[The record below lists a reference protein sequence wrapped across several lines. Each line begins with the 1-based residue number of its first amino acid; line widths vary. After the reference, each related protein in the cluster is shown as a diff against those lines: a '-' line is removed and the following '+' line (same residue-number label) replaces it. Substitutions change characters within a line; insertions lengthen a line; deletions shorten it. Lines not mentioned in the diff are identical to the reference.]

1 MLIKKPIEKTSF
13 LKHQNHLENNFVFGN
28 TDIYF
33 IIYQYKIKYNYF
45 YLAADQS
52 TMVRLQVND
61 ETDEVAVLKK
71 ELQELKTFYALSF
84 RELEISNSLL
94 SIDCQ
99 SKNETIQSK
108 EATIQSKEATIQSLK
123 NLIKTLQDLFKE
135 DLERLRREI
144 TL

>member
-108 EATIQSKEATIQSLK
+108 EATIQSLK
-123 NLIKTLQDLFKE
+123 NLIKTLQDQFKE
-135 DLERLRREI
+135 DLERLRFKN
-144 TL
+144 

>member
-1 MLIKKPIEKTSF
+1 
-13 LKHQNHLENNFVFGN
+13 
-28 TDIYF
+28 
-33 IIYQYKIKYNYF
+33 
-45 YLAADQS
+45 
-52 TMVRLQVND
+52 MVRLQVND